1 MFLPHFIP
9 AHEQKMIPSLDTLQ
23 CHARLPILSTMR
35 EFFVDQS
42 FKRILVVDDEENAR
56 VALSRILAHEGY
68 DVSSAEN
75 GLEALNYLRNK
86 DVELIIT
93 DLNMPE
99 MNGLTFL
106 RELNRSHPASNVIMI
121 TAYGEVESYI
131 EAMTLGAFE
140 YINKPVKYEELKK
153 VINKIFKAVNGD
165 GTASGGTA

>member
-1 MFLPHFIP
+1 M
-9 AHEQKMIPSLDTLQ
+9 
-23 CHARLPILSTMR
+23 
-35 EFFVDQS
+35 DQG

-56 VALSRILAHEGY
+56 MALSKILTHEGY

-75 GLEALNYLRNK
+75 GLEALNFLRSK

-99 MNGLTFL
+99 MNGLSFL
-106 RELNRSHPASNVIMI
+106 RELNRRHPASNVIMI

-140 YINKPVKYEELKK
+140 YINKPVKYDELKK
-153 VINKIFKAVNGD
+153 VINKIFRNGCADGAV
-165 GTASGGTA
+165 AGGTA